1 VPAVAQILAEGLDL
15 GTGVTVLAG
24 ENGAGKS
31 TVVEVIAEIYRGH
44 PLADRRRSP
53 RRPNPGARSLGNPAS
68 SLDQLELVASW
79 RQFLV
84 RPQSFLRH
92 LLDEPPA

>member
-1 VPAVAQILAEGLDL
+1 VPDRQVFRQIHRYGGGEVDMSRWPATVPAVAQILAEGLDL
-15 GTGVTVLAG
+15 V
-24 ENGAGKS
+24 
-31 TVVEVIAEIYRGH
+31 
-44 PLADRRRSP
+44 
-53 RRPNPGARSLGNPAS
+53 
-68 SLDQLELVASW
+68 VASW